1 MNHLQPLFSLIKWV
15 VEEVNKNFYELRRLI
30 TSKLGKARKS
40 SKKSPWHPK
49 YFFGQHRLKKILKNV
64 VFLSNFSE
72 QTFYIWNDLQ
82 DLIHDDDMVNY
93 LDLEKRKAAAF
104 YFVCDRDI
112 QRLLVDLYATEPQ
125 FEKIWRC
132 LKYGG
137 VALAGLGFSGS
148 SINISKLTVGDW
160 RAAAVGGL
168 GLTIAI
174 VASLLE
180 EEEVSTRPPFLQKYN
195 PIIDTFKPPME
206 GPLPFN
212 IV

>member
-1 MNHLQPLFSLIKWV
+1 M
-15 VEEVNKNFYELRRLI
+15 
-30 TSKLGKARKS
+30 
-40 SKKSPWHPK
+40 
-49 YFFGQHRLKKILKNV
+49 